1 MPDVTIPEPGD
12 HALVLWLNAGGKPAA
27 VHTRIDEYAPEKSPE
42 EHWFNADEDQAGR
55 EDMAWTWA
63 ALNRRMGIAF
73 TGPYLLNV
81 GELLGG
87 TDG

>member
-12 HALVLWLNAGGKPAA
+12 RALVAWFNGHGVPES
-27 VHTRIDEYAPEKSPE
+27 VHVRLDNFVFEGDDELAR
-42 EHWFNADEDQAGR
+42 WFNADEQRGASDGA
-55 EDMAWTWA
+55 ETWT
-63 ALNRRMGIAF
+63 ALCHRQFAF

-87 TDG
+87 TE